1 MATWNDIYGGYGIM
15 EQNTTVIRV
24 NNAALMRK
32 PSLSGAVCSEIFN
45 LIFTFHIDDNVIDID
60 TSCLKGYK

>member
-1 MATWNDIYGGYGIM
+1 MATWNVIYGGYGIM
-15 EQNTTVIRV
+15 KQNTAVIHV

-32 PSLSGAVCSEIFN
+32 PSLSGTVCSEIFH

-60 TSCLKGYK
+60 TSWLKGCK